1 MNASIVGFIVVFLAY
16 LIGSLPFGFLTARFA
31 AGIDIREHGS
41 KNIGATNVTRMLG
54 KKLGLLVLLLDCLK
68 GLLPAWLL
76 AELFQSLTGDS
87 ANVLHIRVDVACGVA
102 TVVGHMF
109 PCWLKFRGGKG
120 VATALGVAG
129 ILSWQATLAAMVIF
143 FVAFSF
149 SRIVSLSS
157 MLAAGGY
164 AAAHLSMAKAPFST
178 VEWSL
183 TAFSLAVPALI
194 VIRHRTNIVRLW
206 RGEEP
211 RFGATK
217 TKGPDEANQQTSE

>member
-1 MNASIVGFIVVFLAY
+1 MNTSIVGFIVVFLAY

-31 AGIDIREHGS
+31 AGIDIRQHGS
-41 KNIGATNVTRMLG
+41 KNIGANNVTRVLG

-76 AELFQSLTGDS
+76 AELFRSLTGDS
-87 ANVLHIRVDVACGVA
+87 ADVLHIRVACGVA
-102 TVVGHMF
+102 TVIGHMF

-129 ILSWQATLAAMVIF
+129 ILSWPATLAAMVIF
-143 FVAFSF
+143 FVAFSA

-157 MLAAGGY
+157 MLAAAGF

-178 VEWSL
+178 AEWSL

-194 VIRHRTNIVRLW
+194 VIRHRTNIARLC

-211 RFGATK
+211 RFGAAK
-217 TKGPDEANQQTSE
+217 TKDPDGANRQTSE

>member
-1 MNASIVGFIVVFLAY
+1 MNASIVGFIVIFLAY
-16 LIGSLPFGFLTARFA
+16 VIGSLPFGYLTARFA
-31 AGIDIREHGS
+31 AGIDIRQHGS
-41 KNIGATNVTRMLG
+41 KNIGATNVARVLG

-76 AELFQSLTGDS
+76 AELFRSLTGDS
-87 ANVLHIRVDVACGVA
+87 ADALHIRVACGVA

-129 ILSWQATLAAMVIF
+129 ILSWQATLAAMAIF
-143 FVAFSF
+143 FVTFSV

-157 MLAAGGY
+157 MLAASGY
-164 AAAHLSMAKAPFST
+164 AAAHLLLTKAPFST
-178 VEWSL
+178 AEWSL
-183 TAFSLAVPALI
+183 TAFSLTVPALI

-217 TKGPDEANQQTSE
+217 TNDVDAVNHQTSE